1 MKKVLIFILA
11 LTMLLS
17 MAACGKTE
25 NKDDVAGGNDAADNA
40 PTANPEDNTDDVK
53 PEDNTDEPAGTPD
66 ETPDEPT
73 ETPNEPDIDADI
85 DVDGP
90 AADPNEIPAEP
101 DEPAAEPDEPIADP
115 EDPVVEP
122 DDNTDA
128 PAADAPA
135 GETLGTVLKNDF
147 IARAEADASLS
158 AEEMA
163 NAIISNPVIQFG
175 PATMPVEPG
184 FLMGFDNAEITGFSE
199 GVMFAPMIGSIP
211 FVGYVFIL
219 ENGADVQAF
228 LDTLN
233 ANANPRWNICVEAE
247 ETVSASVGSM
257 VFFVMCPSSVE
268 G

>member
-25 NKDDVAGGNDAADNA
+25 SKDDAANNDSAADSTPTAKPEDNA
-40 PTANPEDNTDDVK
+40 PTEK
-53 PEDNTDEPAGTPD
+53 PEDDAPAADDETGE
-66 ETPDEPT
+66 ETPDEPS
-73 ETPNEPDIDADI
+73 EPDIDVDV

-90 AADPNEIPAEP
+90 AADPNDTPAEPDMPAVEP
-101 DEPAAEPDEPIADP
+101 DEPAVEPDEPAVD
-115 EDPVVEP
+115 EP
-122 DDNTDA
+122 ATDV
-128 PAADAPA
+128 PA
-135 GETLGTVLKNDF
+135 GETLGTILNNDF
-147 IARAEADASLS
+147 ISRAEADSSLS

-184 FLMGFDNAEITGFSE
+184 FLMGFDNAEITGFSQ

-219 ENGADVQAF
+219 EDGADVQAF

-247 ETVSASVGSM
+247 ETVSANVGNM
-257 VFFVMCPSSVE
+257 VFFVMCPTSVE

>member
-25 NKDDVAGGNDAADNA
+25 NKDDVAGGDTAVDNA
-40 PTANPEDNTDDVK
+40 PTATPEDNTDDSQ
-53 PEDNTDEPAGTPD
+53 PEDETNDEPTAEPN
-66 ETPDEPT
+66 ETPDEPS
-73 ETPNEPDIDADI
+73 EPEIDVEI

-90 AADPNEIPAEP
+90 AADPNEAPVEPDMPALEP
-101 DEPAAEPDEPIADP
+101 DMPAVDEPAIDEEPTE
-115 EDPVVEP
+115 
-122 DDNTDA
+122 DA
-128 PAADAPA
+128 PAAD
-135 GETLGTVLKNDF
+135 GETLGTILKNDF
-147 IARAEADASLS
+147 IARAEADSSIS

-219 ENGADVQAF
+219 EDGADVQAF
-228 LDTLN
+228 VDTLN
-233 ANANPRWNICVEAE
+233 ANANPRWNICVTAD
-247 ETVSASVGSM
+247 ETVSANVGNM
-257 VFFVMCPSSVE
+257 VFFVMCPASIE

>member
-25 NKDDVAGGNDAADNA
+25 NKDDVAGGDTAVDNA
-40 PTANPEDNTDDVK
+40 PTATPEDNTDDSQ
-53 PEDNTDEPAGTPD
+53 PEDETNDEPTAEPN
-66 ETPDEPT
+66 ETPDEPS
-73 ETPNEPDIDADI
+73 EPEIDVEI

-90 AADPNEIPAEP
+90 AADPNEAPVEPDMPALEP
-101 DEPAAEPDEPIADP
+101 DMPAVDEPAIDEAPT
-115 EDPVVEP
+115 E
-122 DDNTDA
+122 DA
-128 PAADAPA
+128 PAAD
-135 GETLGTVLKNDF
+135 GETLGTILKNDF
-147 IARAEADASLS
+147 IARAEADASIS

-219 ENGADVQAF
+219 EDGADVQAF
-228 LDTLN
+228 VDTLN
-233 ANANPRWNICVEAE
+233 ANANPRWNICVTAD
-247 ETVSASVGSM
+247 ETVSANVGNM
-257 VFFVMCPSSVE
+257 VFFVMCPASIE